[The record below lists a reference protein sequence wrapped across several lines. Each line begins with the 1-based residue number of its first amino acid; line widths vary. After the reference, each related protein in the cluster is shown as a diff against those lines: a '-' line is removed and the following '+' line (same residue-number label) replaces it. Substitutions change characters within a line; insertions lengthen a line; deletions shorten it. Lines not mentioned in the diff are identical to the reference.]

1 MTQNTKSFDAE
12 TPFAWL
18 EQNQISG
25 VEISLDELLMY
36 RHFTHLLSNKPTS
49 RVKHQMSGQYLA
61 KTKGR
66 GMEFDEARHYQPGDD
81 VRTIDW
87 RVTARTG
94 KTHTKIFRE
103 EKDRPIFVFTDL
115 MPSMHFGSQL
125 LFKSVQACHLS
136 SLIAWKAKQNGDKVG
151 GLILSEQDLFEIKPK
166 GQQKAVLHWLNSL
179 KENHNSQLSLQL
191 GQDAESSDNKIKSAL
206 DKTEQQQK
214 FTRACA
220 HLRRVAH
227 PGSLVYIVSDF
238 QLLNQ
243 EALQHLF
250 QLQKHCEVVACWIND
265 PIEQNLPEGI
275 SGMMPV
281 TDGKQTKIIN
291 SLSQMAEY
299 KVKAKRHF
307 EQQQQA
313 MKQYNIKWLSI
324 SAGLPLSEQ
333 L

>member
-1 MTQNTKSFDAE
+1 MHSNSSIE
-12 TPFAWL
+12 YSSPLEWL
-18 EQNQISG
+18 QKNQISG
-25 VEISLDELLMY
+25 VDVSLDELLMY
-36 RHFTHLLSNKPTS
+36 RHFTHLLSNKPGS
-49 RVKHQMSGQYLA
+49 RIKHQMSGQYLA

-103 EKDRPIFVFTDL
+103 EKDRPIFIFCDF

-136 SLIAWKAKQNGDKVG
+136 ALIAWKAKQNGDKIG
-151 GLILSEQDLFEIKPK
+151 GLILSEQNLYEVKPK
-166 GQQKAVLHWLNSL
+166 GQQRAVLHWLNSL
-179 KENHNSQLSLQL
+179 KENHNPL
-191 GQDAESSDNKIKSAL
+191 
-206 DKTEQQQK
+206 TEQSTGEQQEANRATSKLNKSQQEQK
-214 FTRACA
+214 FIEACA

-227 PGSLVYIVSDF
+227 PGSLVYLISDF
-238 QLLNQ
+238 QLLTDR
-243 EALQHLF
+243 ALQHLY
-250 QLQKHCEVVACWIND
+250 QLQKHCEVVSCWIND
-265 PIEQNLPEGI
+265 PIEQNLPNSM

-281 TDGKQTKIIN
+281 TDGENTKVIN
-291 SLSQMAEY
+291 SLSQLTNY
-299 KVKAKRHF
+299 KLKVKKHF
-307 EQQQQA
+307 ANQQQA
-313 MKQYNIKWLSI
+313 MTQYNIKWLSI